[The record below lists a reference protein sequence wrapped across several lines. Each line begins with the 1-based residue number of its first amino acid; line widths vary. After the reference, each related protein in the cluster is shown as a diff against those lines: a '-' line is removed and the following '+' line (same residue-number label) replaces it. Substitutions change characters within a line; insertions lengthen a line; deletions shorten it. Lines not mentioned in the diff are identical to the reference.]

1 MKKRWMI
8 LLYLVLPTIGAVLLV
23 EVYLRAFHDQDSNN
37 PWAGYYTPRTL
48 REHSVQYRPSVYARS
63 LLPAVPQH
71 IRARDYT
78 ITINSKGYRGPEFA
92 TGKPPG
98 TIRIMA
104 YGGSS
109 VFDGE
114 VGDGL
119 DWPALLQARLREM
132 GLDNVEVINA
142 GIPAHGS
149 ADSYNRLLLE
159 GHYFSPDYVLAYY
172 GWNDIKEFQESEP
185 MTRTFLPLLPDPLLY
200 YHNALDEF
208 LSETSQV
215 YVRLRQ
221 KYWFWR
227 LGVNSEGATK
237 QWRHDLSNWELHPI
251 LESPSKNKYG
261 FYDTSVEQFRLNIE
275 TFIDVARTVGA
286 EPILVQEARLVAADN
301 DAAQLKEIRYG
312 YVGLDHAG
320 LVEAYRRIDEVVE
333 EVAREK
339 GVLYIPTV
347 AGTPRDLDH
356 FFDHVHLR
364 AGGTRAVAATIARP
378 LFEHIRAAR

>member
-8 LLYLVLPTIGAVLLV
+8 LLYLVLPMIGAVLLV
-23 EVYLRAFHDQDSNN
+23 EVYLRAFHEQESNN

-48 REHSVQYRPSVYARS
+48 REASVQYRPAVYAQH
-63 LLPAVPQH
+63 LLPATPQH
-71 IRARDYT
+71 VLIEGHA
-78 ITINSKGYRGPEFA
+78 ITINSKGYRGPEF
-92 TGKPPG
+92 TTSKPPG
-98 TIRIMA
+98 VIRIMA

-119 DWPALLQARLREM
+119 DWPALLQVRLREL

-142 GIPAHGS
+142 GIPVHGS
-149 ADSYNRLLLE
+149 ADSFNRLLME
-159 GHYFSPDYVLAYY
+159 GRYFSPDYVLAYH
-172 GWNDIKEFQESEP
+172 GWNDIKEFRKPEP
-185 MTRTFLPLLPDPLLY
+185 TIRNFLPLLPDPLLY

-237 QWRHDLSNWELHPI
+237 QWRHDLSSWELHPI
-251 LESPSKNKYG
+251 VESPSKNQYG
-261 FYDTSVEQFRLNIE
+261 FYDSSVEQFRLNVE
-275 TFIDVARTVGA
+275 TFIDVARTIGT

-301 DAAQLKEIRYG
+301 DATQLKEIRYG

-320 LVEAYRRIDEVVE
+320 LVEAYRRVDEVVE

-339 GVLYIPTV
+339 NVLYIPTV
-347 AGTPRDLDH
+347 AETPRDLGH
-356 FFDHVHLR
+356 FFDHVHLK
-364 AGGTRAVAATIARP
+364 ADGTRAVAAAIAQP